1 MYMNIGYIIYV
12 YTCNCK
18 HCIHYVHVHI
28 YWIYMYMYM
37 YILCTCTC
45 IALVGRIGR
54 HGDSEEYDTED
65 EIERCVFVITC

>member
-1 MYMNIGYIIYV
+1 
-12 YTCNCK
+12 
-18 HCIHYVHVHI
+18 
-28 YWIYMYMYM
+28 MYM
-37 YILCTCTC
+37 YILSLLCTCTCTC

>member
-1 MYMNIGYIIYV
+1 
-12 YTCNCK
+12 
-18 HCIHYVHVHI
+18 
-28 YWIYMYMYM
+28 MYM
-37 YILCTCTC
+37 YILCTCTCTC